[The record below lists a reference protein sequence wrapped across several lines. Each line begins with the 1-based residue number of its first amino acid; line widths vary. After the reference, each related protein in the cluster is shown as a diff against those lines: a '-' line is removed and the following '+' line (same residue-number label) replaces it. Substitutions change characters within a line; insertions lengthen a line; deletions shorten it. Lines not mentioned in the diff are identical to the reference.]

1 MNTKKQKLKTR
12 SSEIGVSSFRQQCF
26 NNRSWTY
33 LGIKKAL
40 ENLLSV
46 SVSPAMAWQRFITN
60 LNLATQTEAATNRW
74 ETLIQILK
82 LQQAIEKMKCWRHA
96 QMRWW
101 RTSYK
106 ILKTSSPSSLH
117 KKMLKKLFYYVCNR
131 IPLLLTQKENHGDGV
146 AWSLLPGCYT
156 NSSSDL

>member
-1 MNTKKQKLKTR
+1 
-12 SSEIGVSSFRQQCF
+12 
-26 NNRSWTY
+26 